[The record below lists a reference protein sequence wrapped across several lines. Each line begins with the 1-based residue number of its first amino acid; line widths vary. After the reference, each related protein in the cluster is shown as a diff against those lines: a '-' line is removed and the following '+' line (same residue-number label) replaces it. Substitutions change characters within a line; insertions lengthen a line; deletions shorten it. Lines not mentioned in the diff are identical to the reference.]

1 MISKAPDR
9 LNCRKSDREI
19 YDLLKK
25 EKPFKKKDLIHI
37 FMMALSA
44 GYIEENRV
52 KLDTKEGLILLYHV
66 PREVKSIMKAIAV
79 EEEGGNLNVLVDEG
93 KVYSIAEEYAAGGI
107 NILKHKVLREEFGSY
122 IKKLESE
129 LIDKYEKIKKSI

>member
-1 MISKAPDR
+1 
-9 LNCRKSDREI
+9 
-19 YDLLKK
+19 
-25 EKPFKKKDLIHI
+25 
-37 FMMALSA
+37 
-44 GYIEENRV
+44 
-52 KLDTKEGLILLYHV
+52 
-66 PREVKSIMKAIAV
+66 
-79 EEEGGNLNVLVDEG
+79 VLVDEG